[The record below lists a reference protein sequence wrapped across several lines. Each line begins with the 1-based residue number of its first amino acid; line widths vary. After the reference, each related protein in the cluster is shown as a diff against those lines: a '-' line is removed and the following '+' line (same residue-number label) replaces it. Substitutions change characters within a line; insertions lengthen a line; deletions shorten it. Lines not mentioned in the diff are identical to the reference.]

1 MRHRWAARSKLSASP
16 DGVILPALLVADHL
30 ITRDMPTHRRWDV
43 DIDPVLHVREG
54 DVITLATDDFAGG
67 QITRESS
74 SADLLDLDFDQ
85 IYPLAGPIHL
95 EGAEPGDAL
104 AVEFLRFEVP
114 DWGWACILPGF
125 GLLPPGEFDQPYL
138 KIFDLTDGPTT
149 QLAPGVRIPI
159 EPFCGTTGVPGAGM
173 HDVAIPPPHG
183 GGGNIDCRHLTAG
196 ATLYLPVG
204 VPGGLL
210 SLGDAHA
217 AQGDGEVA
225 ISGIECQ
232 MRTTIRV
239 SVARGMELRAPALR
253 RPPGSLT
260 PRVDPGGWFATTGV
274 EPDLMEAS
282 RAAVRAM
289 IDHLVRERGLSREDA
304 YMLCSLA
311 GDLKITEVVD
321 APNWMVGCFMPDAV
335 FTGK

>member
-1 MRHRWAARSKLSASP
+1 MLGARMAE
-16 DGVILPALLVADHL
+16 HL
-30 ITRDMPTHRRWDV
+30 ITHDMPTHRSWEV
-43 DIDPVLHVREG
+43 DLQPVLRVQPG
-54 DVITLATDDFAGG
+54 DTVTVETQDFAGG
-67 QITRESS
+67 QIDRDAT
-74 SADLLDLDFDQ
+74 SADLPGLDFNT
-85 IYPLAGPIHL
+85 IYPLGGPVCV
-95 EGAEPGDAL
+95 EGAQPGDAL
-104 AVEFLRFEVP
+104 AVEFLRFDLPE
-114 DWGWACILPGF
+114 WGWACILPGL

-138 KIFDLTDGPTT
+138 RVFDLTGGDTT
-149 QLAPGVRIPI
+149 ELVPGVEIPI

-173 HDVAIPPPHG
+173 HGVPIPPPHA

-196 ATLYLPVG
+196 TTLYLPVG

-225 ISGIECQ
+225 ISGIECE
-232 MRTTIRV
+232 MRTTYRV
-239 SVARGMELRAPALR
+239 TIARDMHLTAPALR
-253 RPPGSLT
+253 KPPGSLT
-260 PRVDPGGWFATTGV
+260 PRVDGGGWFATTGV

-282 RAAVRAM
+282 RAAVRGM
-289 IDHLVRERGLSREDA
+289 IDHLTRERGLSREDA

-335 FTGK
+335 FI